1 MWVLRFSGDV
11 GVWERMLQKHEKG
24 VLSVDVDM
32 VFGIWVRERERF
44 LAMLWCFRLFFF
56 FFSFWDTCS
65 WRFTKGGDSLKER
78 TASLS

>member
-56 FFSFWDTCS
+56 FF
-65 WRFTKGGDSLKER
+65 
-78 TASLS
+78 

>member
-56 FFSFWDTCS
+56 LVFGTLVL
-65 WRFTKGGDSLKER
+65 GGLPREGIVLKER